1 MYTVQ
6 ANRPLNPITLTVLG
20 ALHHI
25 AAKHGASYFLIG
37 ATARDV
43 LMTHVFGVDAGRA
56 TRDVDFAIA
65 LEDWSQFETI
75 KQSFIDSGDF
85 QSSTGEAHRLFYQP
99 DTYGSA
105 YPLDL
110 IPFGNIAS
118 SKNTIAWP
126 PDMATIMNVAGYA
139 EALEHAIQVDVAGG
153 LIVNVVSIP
162 GLAALKI
169 LAWNDR
175 GLEDNKDAQ
184 DFLFLL
190 RHYHEAGNIDRVYED
205 RLSVLESFGYQI
217 DLAGAV
223 LLGHDTGLILE
234 QATQEAVLAVL
245 EHPGKRDRL
254 AVHMGRALNI
264 DSVVPARFIDG
275 FEQGL
280 RLGKR

>member
-6 ANRPLNPITLTVLG
+6 THRPLNPITLTVLG

-25 AAKHGASYFLIG
+25 AAIHEASYFLIG

-99 DTYGSA
+99 DT
-105 YPLDL
+105 
-110 IPFGNIAS
+110 F
-118 SKNTIAWP
+118 
-126 PDMATIMNVAGYA
+126 
-139 EALEHAIQVDVAGG
+139 
-153 LIVNVVSIP
+153 
-162 GLAALKI
+162 
-169 LAWNDR
+169 
-175 GLEDNKDAQ
+175 
-184 DFLFLL
+184 
-190 RHYHEAGNIDRVYED
+190 
-205 RLSVLESFGYQI
+205 
-217 DLAGAV
+217 
-223 LLGHDTGLILE
+223 
-234 QATQEAVLAVL
+234 
-245 EHPGKRDRL
+245 
-254 AVHMGRALNI
+254 
-264 DSVVPARFIDG
+264 RFIDG